1 MRLLMGVIVGIVLT
15 VTAAFIADSLATV
28 GSAPG
33 GPQGTTVTITAQ
45 ASAEQQ

>member
-1 MRLLMGVIVGIVLT
+1 MIYITRFSGGVQM
-15 VTAAFIADSLATV
+15 SR
-28 GSAPG
+28 APG